1 MRDHRQLDLF
11 GGAGHRHGAQIRR
24 VVLALVASIE
34 ACWNKPAAQHFAFFT
49 ATQWASTYSEVVML
63 LPFLS
68 YIGCRW
74 AARRLDRKRFA
85 GPYMTAAKRSRR
97 LRALADWLRL

>member
-34 ACWNKPAAQHFAFFT
+34 ACWNKPAAQ
-49 ATQWASTYSEVVML
+49 
-63 LPFLS
+63 
-68 YIGCRW
+68 
-74 AARRLDRKRFA
+74 
-85 GPYMTAAKRSRR
+85 R
-97 LRALADWLRL
+97 LRVLHCNAVGIKRIRRS